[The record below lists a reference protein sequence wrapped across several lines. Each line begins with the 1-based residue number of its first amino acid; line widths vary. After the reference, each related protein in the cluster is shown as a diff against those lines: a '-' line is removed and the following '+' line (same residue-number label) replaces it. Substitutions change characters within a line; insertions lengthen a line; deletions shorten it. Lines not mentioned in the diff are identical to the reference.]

1 MSLECSVCERHVSA
15 CECSGA
21 TIAIEAANRVLDAA
35 RGRSTPPAE
44 SKCERCG
51 HDKRTHLNNRC
62 HYWFE
67 NHDSCNCDGY
77 RPPTTEPAESEGK
90 WKPTEE
96 MIARDIA
103 FHGECF
109 AVDYGN
115 AHDYDDA
122 FAEKMRDREKWY
134 KAGWQ
139 GRKRYEA
146 EQGGNDEQD

>member
-1 MSLECSVCERHVSA
+1 MRRQNQTYNPDCDPYQDDSQAE
-15 CECSGA
+15 
-21 TIAIEAANRVLDAA
+21 LD
-35 RGRSTPPAE
+35 RI
-44 SKCERCG
+44 
-51 HDKRTHLNNRC
+51 D
-62 HYWFE
+62 
-67 NHDSCNCDGY
+67 
-77 RPPTTEPAESEGK
+77 RPPTPEPAESEGK

-96 MIARDIA
+96 MIARNIA

-122 FAEKMRDREKWY
+122 FAEKMREREKWY

-146 EQGGNDEQD
+146 EQGGNDE

>member
-1 MSLECSVCERHVSA
+1 MRPVIVQNTA
-15 CECSGA
+15 P
-21 TIAIEAANRVLDAA
+21 TAN
-35 RGRSTPPAE
+35 
-44 SKCERCG
+44 
-51 HDKRTHLNNRC
+51 
-62 HYWFE
+62 
-67 NHDSCNCDGY
+67 
-77 RPPTTEPAESEGK
+77 
-90 WKPTEE
+90 PTEE

-122 FAEKMRDREKWY
+122 FAEKMREREKWY

-146 EQGGNDEQD
+146 EQGGNDE